1 MPDASFAQVR
11 ADIAAEA
18 PRDALID
25 AQAELA
31 DLQAR
36 FADLRGLRKETAE
49 LLFGSEACWRLSLAR
64 QGVAIGRSLSACSA
78 LRRAAG
84 LEPDFSLDEIATP
97 LAPGMGIS
105 GVRRT
110 GD

>member
-1 MPDASFAQVR
+1 MPFASFASVC

-25 AQAELA
+25 AETELA

-36 FADLRGLRKETAE
+36 YADLRGLRRETAV
-49 LLFGSEACWRLSLAR
+49 LLFGSEESWRLSLAR
-64 QGVAIGRSLSACSA
+64 QGLAIGRRLSACSA

-84 LEPDFSLDEIATP
+84 LEPNFSLDEIATP
-97 LAPGMGIS
+97 LAPGMRAG